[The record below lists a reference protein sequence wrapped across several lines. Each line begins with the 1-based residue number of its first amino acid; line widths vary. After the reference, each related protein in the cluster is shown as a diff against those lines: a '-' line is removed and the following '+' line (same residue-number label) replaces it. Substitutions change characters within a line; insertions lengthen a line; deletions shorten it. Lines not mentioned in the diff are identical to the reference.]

1 MSNTPLSCNCGTPF
15 SVDHAMICHMGGIP
29 TIRHNDITATLLT
42 EICCNR
48 ATPSTP
54 QQPTQIQMLA
64 LTSAPE
70 GFGMQARTHFLM
82 LGFFTQTR
90 LATAPRPLL
99 LHTASMRHPR
109 RENTPNAYV
118 MWSTVYSHYLCSL
131 QREEWAVK
139 QQHFIRD

>member
-1 MSNTPLSCNCGTPF
+1 MSLL
-15 SVDHAMICHMGGIP
+15 P
-29 TIRHNDITATLLT
+29 TT
-42 EICCNR
+42 
-48 ATPSTP
+48 
-54 QQPTQIQMLA
+54 QPTQIQTLA

-82 LGFFTQTR
+82 LGF
-90 LATAPRPLL
+90 LYPNASIATAPRPLL

-109 RENTPNAYV
+109 RENMPNMYV
-118 MWSTVYSHYLCSL
+118 MWSTVYSHHLCSL